1 MRAVLRRTSGPRHAR
16 LTVRDLE
23 IDLAA
28 RIVTVGGEPVQLS
41 AKEYELLVALAED
54 PERVFK
60 KEDLLCPHGVESA
73 EVTAKDDIATVA
85 RQLAALTQTVEEMA
99 GQLKEVREHADSER
113 ERTDV
118 QQERIDL
125 AARELSDVS
134 DRLQAAANALRES
147 I

>member
-1 MRAVLRRTSGPRHAR
+1 VGI
-16 LTVRDLE
+16 LE
-23 IDLAA
+23 ACPWVEASDPKKL
-28 RIVTVGGEPVQLS
+28 P
-41 AKEYELLVALAED
+41 VALDAPVYPPCPNFLAPSPTSD
-54 PERVFK
+54 FYSSHAG
-60 KEDLLCPHGVESA
+60 LILCIRLEVCRPGVESA

-99 GQLKEVREHADSER
+99 GQLKEVRERAQSEQ
-113 ERTDV
+113 ERTDI

-147 I
+147 L

>member
-1 MRAVLRRTSGPRHAR
+1 MRSRLPLGDVEHDQCRSLVWARWIDGRVKAIENSSRSLDSLRS
-16 LTVRDLE
+16 LE
-23 IDLAA
+23 
-28 RIVTVGGEPVQLS
+28 VC
-41 AKEYELLVALAED
+41 LL
-54 PERVFK
+54 
-60 KEDLLCPHGVESA
+60 GVESA
-73 EVTAKDDIATVA
+73 EMTAREDIATVA

-99 GQLKEVREHADSER
+99 GQLKEVRERAENER

-134 DRLQAAANALRES
+134 DRLQAAATALRES